1 MKLATFEVETSLGPK
16 QRLGAVHPASDDS
29 LVDITTGYAAILRE
43 EGVTAADRVARG
55 TVPPSM
61 QSFLATGDRGFEA
74 VTQVLISAL
83 MTVAGGG
90 WFTIG
95 VVILLLLAFPFR
107 NDRPWAVYALPA
119 IILLFYLPNLSATL
133 SVLQNTPGT
142 PPWQGNVVACLSAVV
157 GLALYP
163 KPLIDQC

>member
-1 MKLATFEVETSLGPK
+1 MTIGDATTRKRAAGFSYGITALVSLILGGIYLLKDSFMPYHAEALSRSWSEV
-16 QRLGAVHPASDDS
+16 
-29 LVDITTGYAAILRE
+29 
-43 EGVTAADRVARG
+43 
-55 TVPPSM
+55 
-61 QSFLATGDRGFEA
+61 EA
-74 VTQVLISAL
+74 VTQVLITAL

-90 WFTIG
+90 WFTVG

-119 IILLFYLPNLSATL
+119 TILLFYLPNLSATL

-142 PPWQGNVVACLSAVV
+142 PPWQGNVIACLSAIV

-163 KPLIDQC
+163 KPLIESS